1 MSFFNPE
8 DLKTRLKTWDLGN
21 PQSYWTSAFSRN
33 VGILSRSDMDRLA
46 GARVAIAGVGGVGGS
61 HAITLARSGL
71 GAFHL
76 ADFDRFEPANMNRQ
90 QGARVST
97 FGRPK
102 AEVLREDVLLI
113 NPFTDVKLFVDGVTE
128 SNIDRFL
135 DGVDVVLDGLDFFA
149 IKTRRLL
156 FRRARERFIPVV
168 TAGPI
173 GFGTPCMVFTPD
185 AMSFDEYFDLSDQ
198 TPEIESYIRFYVGM
212 APNGLHLKYTIP
224 GRIRLENKS
233 GPSLSLACQLA
244 SGVAATETIR
254 LLLDRPGLKPAPW
267 HYFFDPYL
275 HVLKSNRLRWGN
287 RGLLQRLKIEMVRR
301 GMQKRNGRLRPVP
314 AEPVWDR
321 QDPIPSRVMDFL
333 LQAGLQAPSG
343 DNIQPW
349 AFRVR
354 DNQVEILLN
363 AGADPSFF
371 NFEQRATLISN
382 GAVMENMA
390 VAATAYGLDMRVQ
403 SAPAGQ
409 NDERVATVRFIAAQK
424 TWDPLADMVWERNTN
439 RRPFD
444 RRPIPLDTRHALT
457 LAAEERGARLHLVAE
472 RPGIESLAKAVYWA
486 DRARVS
492 LRECHEPLYASIQ
505 KNAKEARE
513 RGDGFSFNNL
523 MAGLD
528 GRIFLT
534 LTRPWPVMEMA
545 NRIGVGTMVANVGRN
560 SILNS
565 SAVAL
570 LTMPTD
576 SALDFLQGGRA
587 WQRVWL
593 TATAHGLALQPN
605 ASLVFFWTVY
615 RHRGN
620 SVFPPAAALNLQ
632 RAMEIARLW
641 FPQVHFEQEGLIML
655 FRLGYA
661 PPIPED
667 TFRRPLASF
676 LR

>member
-1 MSFFNPE
+1 MTYFNPE

-21 PQSYWTSAFSRN
+21 PQSYWSSAFSRN
-33 VGILSRSDMDRLA
+33 VGYLSRNDMDRLA
-46 GARVAIAGVGGVGGS
+46 TARVAIAGVGGVGGS

-71 GAFHL
+71 GGFHM
-76 ADFDRFEPANMNRQ
+76 ADFDRFEPANINRQ
-90 QGARVST
+90 QGARVTT

-113 NPFTDVKLFVDGVTE
+113 NPFADVKLFVEGVTP

-149 IKTRRLL
+149 IKARRLL
-156 FRRARERFIPVV
+156 FRRARERAIPVV

-173 GFGTPCMVFTPD
+173 GFGTPFMVFTPNG
-185 AMSFDEYFDLSDQ
+185 MSFDEYFDITDDTS
-198 TPEIESYIRFYVGM
+198 PIESYIRFYLGM
-212 APNGLHLKYTIP
+212 TPNGLHLKYTIP
-224 GRIRLENKS
+224 GRIRLEDKS
-233 GPSLSLACQLA
+233 GPSLALACQLA

-254 LLLDRPGLKPAPW
+254 LFLGRPGLKPAPC

-275 HVLKSNRLRWGN
+275 HVLKANRLRWGN
-287 RGLLQRLKIEMVRR
+287 RGPIQRIKIWVVRR
-301 GMQKRNGRLRPVP
+301 AIQKRNEKFR
-314 AEPVWDR
+314 
-321 QDPIPSRVMDFL
+321 PIPPEPTWERQGSVPQKVMDYI
-333 LQAGLQAPSG
+333 LQAGIQAPSG

-354 DNQVEILLN
+354 DNHVEIILN
-363 AGADPSFF
+363 AEADPSFF

-390 VAATAYGLDMRVQ
+390 MAATAFGLDMNVE
-403 SAPAGQ
+403 SAPAGK
-409 NDERVATVRFIAAQK
+409 NDERVASVRFIAAQK
-424 TWDPLADMVWERNTN
+424 IWDPLADLVWERDTN

-444 RRPIPLDTRHALT
+444 RRPIPLDTRHALVS
-457 LAAEERGARLHLVAE
+457 AAEERGARLHLVAE

-486 DRARVS
+486 DRARIG
-492 LRECHEPLYASIQ
+492 LRECHKPLYDAIR
-505 KNAKEARE
+505 KNAREARA
-513 RGDGFSFNNL
+513 RGDGFSYNNL

-528 GRIFLT
+528 GRLFLT
-534 LTRPWPVMEMA
+534 LTRSWPVMDMA
-545 NRIGVGTMVANVGRN
+545 NRIGIGNMVAGIGRD

-576 SALDFLQGGRA
+576 SASDFLQGGRA

-615 RHRGN
+615 RHRGE
-620 SVFPPAAALNLQ
+620 SAFPPAAVQHLR

-661 PPIPED
+661 PPIPEG

>member
-1 MSFFNPE
+1 MTYFNPE
-8 DLKTRLKTWDLGN
+8 DLKIRLKTWDLGN
-21 PQSYWTSAFSRN
+21 PQSYWASAFSRN
-33 VGILSRSDMDRLA
+33 IGILTRSDMDRLA
-46 GARVAIAGVGGVGGS
+46 TARVAIAGMGGVGGS
-61 HAITLARSGL
+61 HAVTLARSGV
-71 GAFHL
+71 GGFHL
-76 ADFDRFEPANMNRQ
+76 ADFDRFEPANINRQ
-90 QGARVST
+90 QGARVT
-97 FGRPK
+97 AFGRPK
-102 AEVLREDVLLI
+102 AEVVREDILLI
-113 NPFTDVKLFVDGVTE
+113 NPFADVKLFVEGVTE

-135 DGVDVVLDGLDFFA
+135 DGVDAVLDGLDFFA
-149 IKTRRLL
+149 IKARRLL
-156 FRRARERFIPVV
+156 FRRARERAISVV

-173 GFGTPCMVFTPD
+173 GFGTPFMVFTPD
-185 AMSFDEYFDLSDQ
+185 GMSFDEYFDLTDRTSTVD
-198 TPEIESYIRFYVGM
+198 SYIRFYLGM
-212 APNGLHLKYTIP
+212 VPNGLHLRYTVP
-224 GRIRLENKS
+224 GRIRLEAKS
-233 GPSLSLACQLA
+233 GPSLSLACQTA

-254 LLLDRPGLKPAPW
+254 LLLGRPGLKPAPW
-267 HYFFDPYL
+267 NFVFDPYL
-275 HVLKSNRLRWGN
+275 HVFKSNRLRWGN
-287 RGLLQRLKIEMVRR
+287 RGPFQRFKIWAVRR
-301 GMQKRNGRLRPVP
+301 AIQQRNDRFRLVP
-314 AEPVWDR
+314 AEPAWDR
-321 QDPIPSRVMDFL
+321 QGPVPTRVMDFL

-354 DNQVEILLN
+354 DNQVDILLN

-390 VAATAYGLDMRVQ
+390 MAATAFGLDMNVE

-409 NDERVATVRFIAAQK
+409 NDERVASVRFIAAQK
-424 TWDPLADMVWERNTN
+424 TWDPLADLVWERDTN
-439 RRPFD
+439 RRPYD
-444 RRPIPLDTRHALT
+444 RKPIPLDTRDALVS
-457 LAAEERGARLHLVAE
+457 AAEERGALLHLVAE

-486 DRARVS
+486 DRARVG
-492 LRECHEPLYASIQ
+492 LRECHQPLYDSIR
-505 KNAKEARE
+505 KNAHEARE

-534 LTRPWPVMEMA
+534 LTRPWPVMDMA
-545 NRIGVGTMVANVGRN
+545 NRIGIGNLVANIGRD

-565 SAVAL
+565 SAVGL

-576 SALDFLQGGRA
+576 SASDFLQGGRA

-605 ASLVFFWTVY
+605 ASLVFFWTVH
-615 RHRGN
+615 RHCGE
-620 SVFPPAAALNLQ
+620 SAFPPAAAQPLR

-661 PPIPED
+661 PPIPEG